1 MIPSTALFRK
11 HLYVLFTL
19 LGLSLPHRIWF
30 ARHCGEIRVAVVK
43 ETSIEERSSAKDTS
57 EAAKKSSSWFPLPW
71 GWGSSQ
77 SLSAT
82 ERAQESFRRKMREL
96 LLYNDKANPLA
107 ASIDG
112 YLAMMRDKNPTGGTE
127 GDRDEA
133 LADEASTSESTGPN
147 DLDFALA
154 DS

>member
-1 MIPSTALFRK
+1 M
-11 HLYVLFTL
+11 
-19 LGLSLPHRIWF
+19 
-30 ARHCGEIRVAVVK
+30 
-43 ETSIEERSSAKDTS
+43 
-57 EAAKKSSSWFPLPW
+57 
-71 GWGSSQ
+71 
-77 SLSAT
+77 
-82 ERAQESFRRKMREL
+82 
-96 LLYNDKANPLA
+96 A

-112 YLAMMRDKNPTGGTE
+112 FLATMWDTNPTGGTE

>member
-1 MIPSTALFRK
+1 
-11 HLYVLFTL
+11 
-19 LGLSLPHRIWF
+19 
-30 ARHCGEIRVAVVK
+30 
-43 ETSIEERSSAKDTS
+43 
-57 EAAKKSSSWFPLPW
+57 
-71 GWGSSQ
+71 
-77 SLSAT
+77 
-82 ERAQESFRRKMREL
+82 MREL